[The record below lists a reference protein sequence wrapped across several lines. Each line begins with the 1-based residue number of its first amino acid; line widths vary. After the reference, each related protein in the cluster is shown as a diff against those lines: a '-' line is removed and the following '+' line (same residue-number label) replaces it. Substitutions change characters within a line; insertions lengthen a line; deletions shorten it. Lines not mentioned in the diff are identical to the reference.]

1 MAIAIPYAIAVQ
13 RRVKV
18 WKSEPAIDCLFVGIE
33 ERTYIYAK
41 SVRTIK
47 KVAEAESEWAI

>member
-1 MAIAIPYAIAVQ
+1 MAVAIPYAIAVQ

-41 SVRTIK
+41 SV
-47 KVAEAESEWAI
+47 